1 MIVMYAIGLGENK
14 EEVLKA
20 YNKLKEE
27 GIEVELIDNPKILID
42 KLLCGEIKGA
52 VRGSLP
58 SSKVIPY
65 LREKIGNFYRASIL
79 KNPFT
84 KDIFL
89 LSPVGIDDIS
99 EDKNERIKDKIKII
113 EFASKFLKNHNIEPK
128 VAILSGGR
136 LGDLGRNKEVD
147 ETIYEAEKVVEYFKG
162 KVDIRHNGIL
172 IEEYLKEGCNV
183 IIAIDGITGNLIF
196 RCLGLVCKIPGYG
209 AVILSD
215 KDVNFIDTS
224 RNANWERYYNAV
236 KFLSAYRELRL

>member
-1 MIVMYAIGLGENK
+1 MYAIGLGENK

-20 YNKLKEE
+20 YEKLKEE
-27 GIEVELIDNPKILID
+27 GIEVELIENPKLLID
-42 KLLCGEIKGA
+42 KLIDGEIGGA

-65 LREKIGNFYRASIL
+65 LRENVGKFYRASIL

-84 KDIFL
+84 KGIFL

-99 EDKNERIKDKIKII
+99 EDKNERINDKIKII
-113 EFASKFLKNHNIEPK
+113 EFASNFLKNHNLEPR
-128 VAILSGGR
+128 VAVLSGGR

-147 ETIYEAEKVVEYFKG
+147 ETIYEAEEIVKHFRG
-162 KVDIRHNGIL
+162 KIDIIHEGIL
-172 IEEYLKEGCNV
+172 IEEYLKEGYN
-183 IIAIDGITGNLIF
+183 IIVAIDGVTGNIIF

-215 KDVNFIDTS
+215 KNINFIDTS

-236 KFLSAYRELRL
+236 KFLAGGEFE